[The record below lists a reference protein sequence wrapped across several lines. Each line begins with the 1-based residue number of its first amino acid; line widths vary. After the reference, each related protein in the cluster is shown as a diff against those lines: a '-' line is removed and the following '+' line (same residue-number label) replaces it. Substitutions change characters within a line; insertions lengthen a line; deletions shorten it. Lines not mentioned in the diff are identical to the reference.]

1 MRSLWPTVIAP
12 LLDTCRPATVV
23 ELCGEDEDLGD
34 LLDEAVQAFDGA
46 VIREA
51 SAAPPDL
58 AILHG
63 ETSWQGVKEGLERL
77 GQAAGPAPY
86 PLTLVHGVDAAA
98 GSDEVLTAVE
108 DFLEE
113 CGEELELVHVPGLGG
128 TAILVSPRR
137 LEDDG
142 SRDLGRLLDGWR
154 LSGQA
159 LAQLAA
165 LDAERLRADARVE
178 ELGAELAAARRGVE
192 TQSSAEREAL
202 RKRLEEMAERE
213 AELTARLARREARL
227 AALEAGAATSG
238 GRAQAQAA
246 SAPSLSALLDVSP
259 DPPTA
264 DGDET
269 LHEEELLEGGKLRNP
284 LAVAYVLPGLPPG
297 GSGGSHSV
305 LQEARALGGLG
316 ARVGVLVGGGA
327 AERARQ
333 LYPEADALLG
343 FYGSTAE
350 LEAALEGFDVVVAT
364 EAPSA
369 RAVAAYASA
378 RPEVL
383 GAYYVQDYE
392 PLFSPAGGPSADA
405 ALLSYRQAGE
415 LLLFAKT
422 HWIANVIGTAHGLSV
437 AKVRPSL
444 DRATFNAAG
453 RSSDPAR
460 PRVLAMVRPR
470 TPRRRAAETLAALA
484 RLKAEL
490 GDGVECLSFG
500 CTLDELAALPPA
512 AGVDHLGVLSRTEV
526 AEVLRR
532 CDLFLDL
539 SSYQAFGRT
548 GLEAMACGAVPVL
561 PIRGGVSEYADH
573 DRNAVLVDSEDEGA
587 AVAAAVALL
596 SDRGRLER
604 LRATG
609 IETAE
614 CFSLLDAAL
623 SQHACFVANHPRRG
637 GSA

>member
-1 MRSLWPTVIAP
+1 MRALWPTVIAP

-23 ELCGEDEDLGD
+23 ELCAGDECLDD
-34 LLDEAVQAFDGA
+34 LLDEAVRELGGA
-46 VIREA
+46 VVREA
-51 SAAPPDL
+51 SAVAGPDL

-77 GQAAGPAPY
+77 EQAAGPAPY

-98 GSDEVLTAVE
+98 GSGEALTAVE

-113 CGEELELVHVPGLGG
+113 FGEELELVHVPGLGG

-137 LEDDG
+137 LEGEG
-142 SRDLGRLLDGWR
+142 SRDLGRLLDAWR

-165 LDAERLRADARVE
+165 IDAERLRAEARVG
-178 ELGAELAAARRGVE
+178 ELSAELAAARNGLE

-202 RKRLEEMAERE
+202 LRRVEELAERE
-213 AELTARLARREARL
+213 AELTATLALREARL
-227 AALEAGAATSG
+227 AALEAGAIAKGGGAT
-238 GRAQAQAA
+238 AAPA
-246 SAPSLSALLDVSP
+246 SAPSAQRLIDVSP
-259 DPPTA
+259 EPVDSRRSFGEA
-264 DGDET
+264 DAEAL
-269 LHEEELLEGGKLRNP
+269 LHEGKLSDP
-284 LAVAYVLPGLPPG
+284 LAIAYVLPGLAPG

-305 LQEARALGGLG
+305 VQEARALAGIG
-316 ARVGVLVGGGA
+316 ARVRVPIERGS

-333 LYPEADALLG
+333 LYPEAGELFA
-343 FYGSTAE
+343 FYSSTAE

-369 RAVAAYASA
+369 RIVAAYTGA
-378 RPEVL
+378 RPAVL

-392 PLFSPAGGPSADA
+392 PLFSPPGGPSADA

-422 HWIANVIGTAHGLSV
+422 HWIANVIDTAHGLPV

-444 DRATFNAAG
+444 DRATFHAAG
-453 RSSDPAR
+453 RSSDPSR

-470 TPRRRAAETLAALA
+470 TPRRRAAETLTVLA

-490 GDGVECLSFG
+490 GDGVDCLTFG
-500 CTLDELAALPPA
+500 CAVEELAGLPPA
-512 AGVDHLGVLSRTEV
+512 PGVDHLGLLSRAEV

-539 SSYQAFGRT
+539 STYQAFGRT

-561 PIRGGVSEYADH
+561 PIRGGVSEYAEH
-573 DRNAVLVDSEDEGA
+573 ERNAVLVDSEDEDA
-587 AVAAAVALL
+587 AVAAALALL
-596 SDRGRLER
+596 ADRERLER
-604 LRATG
+604 LREAG
-609 IETAE
+609 IETAKS
-614 CFSLLDAAL
+614 F
-623 SQHACFVANHPRRG
+623 
-637 GSA
+637 